1 MRRWRTLSILGWC
14 ALMACHEANPPEE
27 GQTALSP
34 DPTAETGSAS
44 VPEVRIPPLREL
56 MGRVSPS
63 QDSAFAP
70 IPSELCSRDGMR
82 LRREA
87 RDAFVR
93 MHGAAAEDGI
103 SLTALSATRT
113 FGHQASIWNRKWNG
127 AQRMGMAPVD
137 RALDILRFSSMP
149 GSSRHHWGTDV
160 DMHSLDPSDFEQGE
174 GARTLTWL
182 RAHAGDFGFVEVY
195 SSDPGRPGY
204 QPEAWHWSYAPLS
217 VPFLT
222 ALNEASYEEKRAV
235 FEGFDGAFLA
245 DSVDILGQYVN
256 GVSAEAAGR

>member
-1 MRRWRTLSILGWC
+1 MRRWCALPALGWC
-14 ALMACHEANPPEE
+14 ALMACGQGAVTE
-27 GQTALSP
+27 GGMPASGRFA
-34 DPTAETGSAS
+34 AEIAVDS
-44 VPEVRIPPLREL
+44 VRDVSIPPLREL
-56 MGRVSPS
+56 MGRVSPT

-70 IPSELCSRDGMR
+70 IPAALCSRDGMH

-93 MHGAAAEDGI
+93 MHEAAAAEGI
-103 SLTALSATRT
+103 SLKALSATRT

-160 DMHSLDPSDFEQGE
+160 DMHSLKPADFEQGE
-174 GARTLTWL
+174 GARTLAWL
-182 RAHAGDFGFVEVY
+182 RAHAGDYGFVEVY
-195 SSDPGRPGY
+195 TPDAERPGY

-217 VPFLT
+217 VPFLK
-222 ALNEASYEEKRAV
+222 ALNAASPEEKRAV
-235 FEGFDGAFLA
+235 FEGFEGASLA
-245 DSVDILGQYVN
+245 DSVDILGRYVN
-256 GVSAEAAGR
+256 GVSDEAAGR

>member
-1 MRRWRTLSILGWC
+1 MRPWRALPALGWC
-14 ALMACHEANPPEE
+14 VLMACGQGAVTEGGTLSSSRFSREA
-27 GQTALSP
+27 AVDSIP
-34 DPTAETGSAS
+34 DVS
-44 VPEVRIPPLREL
+44 IPPLREL
-56 MGRVSPS
+56 MGRVSPT

-70 IPSELCSRDGMR
+70 IPAALCSRDGMH

-93 MHGAAAEDGI
+93 MHEAAAAEGI
-103 SLTALSATRT
+103 SLKALSATRT

-160 DMHSLDPSDFEQGE
+160 DMHSLEPADFEQGE
-174 GARTLTWL
+174 GAQTLAWL
-182 RAHAGDFGFVEVY
+182 RAHAGDHGFVEVY
-195 SSDPGRPGY
+195 TPDAERPGY

-217 VPFLT
+217 VPFLM
-222 ALNEASYEEKRAV
+222 ALNAASPAETRAI
-235 FEGFDGAFLA
+235 FEGFEGASLA
-245 DSVDILGQYVN
+245 DSVDILGRYVN
-256 GVSAEAAGR
+256 GVSDGAAGR

>member
-1 MRRWRTLSILGWC
+1 MRRWRALPALGWC
-14 ALMACHEANPPEE
+14 ALMAC
-27 GQTALSP
+27 GQGAVTEDDTPMMGGNTVEVAIDSLP
-34 DPTAETGSAS
+34 D
-44 VPEVRIPPLREL
+44 VNIPPLREL
-56 MGRVSPS
+56 MGRVSPT

-70 IPSELCSRDGMR
+70 IPAALCSRDGMH

-87 RDAFVR
+87 QDAFVR
-93 MHGAAAEDGI
+93 MHGAAAAEGI

-160 DMHSLDPSDFEQGE
+160 DMHSLEPGDFEQGE
-174 GARTLTWL
+174 GARTLLWL
-182 RAHAGDFGFVEVY
+182 RNHARDFGFVEVY
-195 SSDPGRPGY
+195 TPEANRPGY

-217 VPFLT
+217 VPFLK
-222 ALNEASYEEKRAV
+222 ALNRASIEEKHAV

-245 DSVDILGQYVN
+245 DSVDILGRYVN
-256 GVSAEAAGR
+256 GVSDEAAGR

>member
-1 MRRWRTLSILGWC
+1 MRGWRALPALGWC
-14 ALMACHEANPPEE
+14 ALMACGHGAVSDDGMPSSSSF
-27 GQTALSP
+27 A
-34 DPTAETGSAS
+34 AETVVDSIPDVS
-44 VPEVRIPPLREL
+44 IPPLREL
-56 MGRVSPS
+56 MGRVSPT

-70 IPSELCSRDGMR
+70 IPSELCSRNGMH

-93 MHGAAAEDGI
+93 MHEAAAADGI
-103 SLTALSATRT
+103 SLQALSATRT

-160 DMHSLDPSDFEQGE
+160 DIHSLEPADFEQGE
-174 GARTLTWL
+174 GARTLAWL
-182 RAHAGDFGFVEVY
+182 RTHAGDHGFVEVY
-195 SSDPGRPGY
+195 TPNADRSGY

-217 VPFLT
+217 VPFLQ
-222 ALNEASYEEKRAV
+222 ALNAASPEEKRAV
-235 FEGFDGAFLA
+235 FEGFEGASLA
-245 DSVDILGQYVN
+245 DSVDILGRYVN
-256 GVSAEAAGR
+256 GVSDEAAGR

>member
-1 MRRWRTLSILGWC
+1 MRVTEDGTPSSG
-14 ALMACHEANPPEE
+14 
-27 GQTALSP
+27 GDT
-34 DPTAETGSAS
+34 
-44 VPEVRIPPLREL
+44 VEVEIDSMPRVNIPPLREL
-56 MGRVSPS
+56 MGRVSPT

-70 IPSELCSRDGMR
+70 IPSELCSRDGMH

-93 MHGAAAEDGI
+93 MHGAAAAEGI

-160 DMHSLDPSDFEQGE
+160 DMHSLEPADFEQGE
-174 GARTLTWL
+174 GARTLAWL
-182 RAHAGDFGFVEVY
+182 RTHAGDFGFVEVY
-195 SSDPGRPGY
+195 TPGS
-204 QPEAWHWSYAPLS
+204 QPAR
-217 VPFLT
+217 VP
-222 ALNEASYEEKRAV
+222 A
-235 FEGFDGAFLA
+235 
-245 DSVDILGQYVN
+245 
-256 GVSAEAAGR
+256 

>member
-1 MRRWRTLSILGWC
+1 MQRWRTLPLLGWC
-14 ALMACHEANPPEE
+14 ALMACGERVTSEDSLPRSSGDIAEAVED
-27 GQTALSP
+27 SIP
-34 DPTAETGSAS
+34 D
-44 VPEVRIPPLREL
+44 VRIPPLREL
-56 MGRVSPS
+56 MGRVSPAR
-63 QDSAFAP
+63 DSAFAP
-70 IPSELCSRDGMR
+70 IPPELCSRDGML

-87 RDAFVR
+87 RDAF
-93 MHGAAAEDGI
+93 MHMHEAAAAEGI

-160 DMHSLDPSDFEQGE
+160 DMHSLDPADFEQGE
-174 GARTLTWL
+174 GARTLAWL
-182 RAHAGDFGFVEVY
+182 RTHAEGFGFVEVY
-195 SSDPGRPGY
+195 TPDAGRSGY

-217 VPFLT
+217 VPFLK
-222 ALNEASYEEKRAV
+222 ALNEASPDEKRAV

-245 DSVDILGQYVN
+245 DSVDILGRYVN
-256 GVSAEAAGR
+256 GVSAEAEGR

>member
-1 MRRWRTLSILGWC
+1 MRRWRALPVLGWC
-14 ALMACHEANPPEE
+14 ALMAC
-27 GQTALSP
+27 GQGAVTVDDSP
-34 DPTAETGSAS
+34 TMGGDT
-44 VPEVRIPPLREL
+44 VEVKIDSMPRVNIPPLRKL

-70 IPSELCSRDGMR
+70 IPSELCSRDGMH

-93 MHGAAAEDGI
+93 MHGAAASEGI

-160 DMHSLDPSDFEQGE
+160 DMHSLEPGDFVQGE
-174 GARTLTWL
+174 GARTLAWL
-182 RAHAGDFGFVEVY
+182 RTHAKDFGFVEVY
-195 SSDPGRPGY
+195 TPESDRPGY

-217 VPFLT
+217 VPFLQ
-222 ALNEASYEEKRAV
+222 ALNEASIEEKRAV
-235 FEGFDGAFLA
+235 FEGFEGAFLA
-245 DSVDILGQYVN
+245 DSVDILGRYVN
-256 GVSAEAAGR
+256 GVSDEAAGR

>member
-1 MRRWRTLSILGWC
+1 MRRWRALPLLGWC
-14 ALMACHEANPPEE
+14 ALMACSE
-27 GQTALSP
+27 GAITDSGMP
-34 DPTAETGSAS
+34 SSSGDGAETVVDSMPNVS
-44 VPEVRIPPLREL
+44 IPPLREL
-56 MGRVSPS
+56 MGRVSPAHDTS
-63 QDSAFAP
+63 FAP
-70 IPSELCSRDGMR
+70 IPSELCSRDGMH

-93 MHGAAAEDGI
+93 MHGAAAAEGI

-160 DMHSLDPSDFEQGE
+160 DLHSLEPADFEQGE
-174 GARTLTWL
+174 GAQTLAWL

-195 SSDPGRPGY
+195 TPQADRSGY
-204 QPEAWHWSYAPLS
+204 QPEAWHWSYAPLA
-217 VPFLT
+217 VPFLK
-222 ALNEASYEEKRAV
+222 AVNEASMEEKRAV

-245 DSVDILGQYVN
+245 DSVDILGHYVN

>member
-1 MRRWRTLSILGWC
+1 MPSSGGDT
-14 ALMACHEANPPEE
+14 
-27 GQTALSP
+27 
-34 DPTAETGSAS
+34 
-44 VPEVRIPPLREL
+44 VEVVIDSMPKVNIPPLREL
-56 MGRVSPS
+56 MGRVSPT

-70 IPSELCSRDGMR
+70 IPSELCSRDGMH

-93 MHGAAAEDGI
+93 MHDAAAAEGI

-160 DMHSLDPSDFEQGE
+160 DMHSLEPADFEQGE
-174 GARTLTWL
+174 GARTLAWL
-182 RAHAGDFGFVEVY
+182 RAHARGLWVRGGVHPR
-195 SSDPGRPGY
+195 SRP
-204 QPEAWHWSYAPLS
+204 AW
-217 VPFLT
+217 VPARGV
-222 ALNEASYEEKRAV
+222 ALELRAAVCAV
-235 FEGFDGAFLA
+235 FEGPERGLDGGEAR
-245 DSVDILGQYVN
+245 
-256 GVSAEAAGR
+256 GV

>member
-1 MRRWRTLSILGWC
+1 MRRWRALPALGWC
-14 ALMACHEANPPEE
+14 VLMACGQGAVTEGGTPSSSRFGGEA
-27 GQTALSP
+27 AVDSIP
-34 DPTAETGSAS
+34 DVS
-44 VPEVRIPPLREL
+44 IPPLREL
-56 MGRVSPS
+56 MGRVSPT

-70 IPSELCSRDGMR
+70 IPAALCSRDGMH

-93 MHGAAAEDGI
+93 MHEAAAAEGI
-103 SLTALSATRT
+103 SLKALSATRT

-160 DMHSLDPSDFEQGE
+160 DMHSLEPADFEQGE
-174 GARTLTWL
+174 GARTLAWL
-182 RAHAGDFGFVEVY
+182 RAHAGDYGFVEVY
-195 SSDPGRPGY
+195 TPDAKRPGY

-217 VPFLT
+217 VPFLM
-222 ALNEASYEEKRAV
+222 ALNAASPEEKRAV
-235 FEGFDGAFLA
+235 FEGFEGASLA
-245 DSVDILGQYVN
+245 DSVDILGRYVN
-256 GVSAEAAGR
+256 GVSDEAAGR